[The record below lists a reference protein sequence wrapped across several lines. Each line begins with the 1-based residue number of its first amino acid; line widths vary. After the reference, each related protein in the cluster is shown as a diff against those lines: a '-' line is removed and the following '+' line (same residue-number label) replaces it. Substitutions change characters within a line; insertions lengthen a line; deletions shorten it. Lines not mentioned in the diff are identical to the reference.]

1 MKGGKMAKK
10 IKNII
15 GAWAFLVG
23 IILAIVSGF
32 LLGSGKVDM
41 TTNSWFT
48 MTLGIVGLI
57 VGLVNVVEKE
67 VNSFLYSGII
77 LIITSF
83 FGLSIMATI
92 PFASEMLASLLII
105 FVPAVI
111 VVAIRN
117 VFNLAKD

>member
-1 MKGGKMAKK
+1 MAKK